1 MPPRASSSQYLDDAI
16 VHLRATGHAITD
28 EDLQRVSPLQHEHI
42 KMLGNF
48 PFTLPHELAA
58 GRRRQ
63 LRGLGEPALLSVRSC
78 SITTGRPDHRIASGY
93 RRSRRE
99 AIQNVTLDDLHQFR
113 KRGSRRVTR
122 ERGRLMASRKRLG
135 GDVLPEPTRRANNE
149 DLHRPFPFAQPP
161 CLGSRRRHALLLR
174 LPVSVHTQRSRE
186 GLADRMRVA
195 AFRRTG
201 DTRPSRK
208 GFSSA
213 GRVSQP
219 RASRGPPTLHGA
231 RSCSSL
237 SATPRRHRRRTT
249 AASVPRMG

>member
-1 MPPRASSSQYLDDAI
+1 MRPQDRGG
-16 VHLRATGHAITD
+16 HLAGDGATGA
-28 EDLQRVSPLQHEHI
+28 
-42 KMLGNF
+42 
-48 PFTLPHELAA
+48 
-58 GRRRQ
+58 
-63 LRGLGEPALLSVRSC
+63 
-78 SITTGRPDHRIASGY
+78 
-93 RRSRRE
+93 RRSQHHASPGPTARRLAPDRDEINQRTFLLRYYRE
-99 AIQNVTLDDLHQFR
+99 ADLHQFR
-113 KRGSRRVTR
+113 KRGSRRITR

-135 GDVLPEPTRRANNE
+135 GDVLPEPTRRANNQ